1 MLAYAVLLGALGVL
15 VVAAGGALRDGIRQR
30 GRIRGILV
38 SLAALLLSLIGLWA
52 LLV

>member
-1 MLAYAVLLGALGVL
+1 MLTYAVLLGGLGVL
-15 VVAAGGALRDGIRQR
+15 LVAAMGALRDGIRHG

-38 SLAALLLSLIGLWA
+38 SLAAVLLSLVGLWA

>member
-15 VVAAGGALRDGIRQR
+15 FVAAAGALRDGIRHG
-30 GRIRGILV
+30 GRLRGILV
-38 SLAALLLSLIGLWA
+38 SLAAMLLSLFGLWA